1 MKISYVMMLVVS
13 MLAFCGCADSRE
25 RLDRNIEKGDS
36 VVTMQLIG
44 ASNSPDG
51 CVLYEDVANR

>member
-1 MKISYVMMLVVS
+1 MMLVVS
-13 MLAFCGCADSRE
+13 MLAFCGCGDSRE
-25 RLDRNIEKGDS
+25 SLDINIEKGDS

>member
-1 MKISYVMMLVVS
+1 MMLAVS
-13 MLAFCGCADSRE
+13 MLAFCGCGDSRG
-25 RLDRNIEKGDS
+25 RLDINIEKGDS